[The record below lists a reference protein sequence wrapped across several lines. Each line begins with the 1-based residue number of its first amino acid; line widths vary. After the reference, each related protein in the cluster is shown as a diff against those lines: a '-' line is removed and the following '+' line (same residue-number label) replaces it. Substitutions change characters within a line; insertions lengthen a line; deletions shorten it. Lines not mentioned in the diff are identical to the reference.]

1 MESLSILNVFCTTSE
16 CATTST
22 SKFIKIPN
30 FIIFYFFFWTFFS
43 GFLKFR
49 RGVLRDEFLVIFG
62 IEHGHNSSIPEG
74 GALTRLILV
83 CSLKSVRIVQNPE
96 IILWCMWRRSSSG
109 WVPMILKVL
118 PFSLTSG
125 LHFSY
130 ISYCCIFNISRSRI
144 NFLKKSISKTT
155 FVWMHHIYD
164 LRTLRYLSN
173 QLISCADSK
182 ERS

>member
-1 MESLSILNVFCTTSE
+1 MCFAPLPNALWPLHPNL
-16 CATTST
+16 
-22 SKFIKIPN
+22 SKFE
-30 FIIFYFFFWTFFS
+30 FSSFSTFFS
-43 GFLKFR
+43 GLLPIWWSKFR

-62 IEHGHNSSIPEG
+62 IEHDHNSSIPEG
-74 GALTRLILV
+74 GGLTELILV

-118 PFSLTSG
+118 PSFSPTSG

-155 FVWMHHIYD
+155 FV
-164 LRTLRYLSN
+164 
-173 QLISCADSK
+173 
-182 ERS
+182 